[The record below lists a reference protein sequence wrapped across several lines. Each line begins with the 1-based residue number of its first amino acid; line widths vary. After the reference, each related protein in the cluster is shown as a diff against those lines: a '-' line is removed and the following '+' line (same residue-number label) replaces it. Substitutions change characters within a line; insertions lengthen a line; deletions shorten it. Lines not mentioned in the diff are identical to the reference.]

1 VVLATTEVRLA
12 ELMAALSVAVDL
24 GLGETVEH
32 AQRSAVIAV
41 ALSDAAGLTA
51 EQAQD
56 AYYLSLLQTVGCTG
70 DHDFAFQAFGEDMAE
85 WIPLAVMG
93 APMELMGDVVRN
105 VGRGQ
110 ATLQRARRLARAF
123 AAMPG
128 VMRNTQI
135 HCEVGTML
143 SDRLGLGPRVV
154 AGLGQVF
161 ERWDGGGAPHKL
173 RGEAIA
179 LPVRVSQLAR
189 DIELGA
195 RKLGLEATVALMRK
209 RAGKGHDPRLVAQF
223 AKSPAALIAG
233 LDKGSLW
240 QAVLDAEP
248 GSRPR
253 LCGERLDGAL
263 RSVGE
268 FADMKSE
275 FTRGHSAGVA
285 DLAQAAAANLG
296 MGPAD
301 QRAAAH
307 AGHLHDLGRV
317 GVFAYVWDKPGP
329 LTDAEWERVRLHSY
343 YTERVLSRLEALG
356 TATAVAS
363 LAHERRDGSG
373 YHRRLSSGSVPALAR
388 VLAAADVYQALT
400 SVRPHRPALDPDA
413 AAAELRQEVA
423 AGHLDR
429 ESAEAVLAG
438 AGHAPR
444 RARDPLPAGLTARE
458 ADVLRLMARGL
469 TNKEIAGALDI
480 STKTAGHHIEHIF
493 SKIKVTTRAAA
504 SLYAMQNDLLAG

>member
-1 VVLATTEVRLA
+1 
-12 ELMAALSVAVDL
+12 MAALSVAVDL

-32 AQRSAVIAV
+32 AQRSAVISV
-41 ALSDAAGLTA
+41 ALSEAAGLTE

-70 DHDFAFQAFGEDMAE
+70 DHDFAFQNFGEDMAE

-93 APMELMGDVVRN
+93 APMEMMGSLVRN

-110 ATLQRARRLARAF
+110 ARLKRARSLARAF
-123 AAMPG
+123 GALPG

-143 SDRLGLGPRVV
+143 SERLGLGPRVV

-161 ERWDGGGAPHKL
+161 ERWDGQGAPHRL
-173 RGEAIA
+173 RGDALA

-189 DIELGA
+189 DIELGT
-195 RKLGLEATVALMRK
+195 RKLGLEGAVGLMRR
-209 RAGKGHDPRLVAQF
+209 RAGKGHDPRLVERFVKA
-223 AKSPAALIAG
+223 PAAMVAG
-233 LDKGSLW
+233 LDTGSTW
-240 QAVLDAEP
+240 KAVLDAEP
-248 GSRPR
+248 GARPR
-253 LCGERLDGAL
+253 LCGERLDQAL

-268 FADMKSE
+268 FADMKSS

-285 DLAQAAAANLG
+285 DLARAAAAKLG
-296 MGPAD
+296 LGAAD

-307 AGHLHDLGRV
+307 AGHLHDVGRV
-317 GVFAYVWDKPGP
+317 AVYAYVWDKAGP
-329 LTDAEWERVRLHSY
+329 LSDAEWERVRLHSY
-343 YTERVLSRLEALG
+343 YTERVLCRLEVLG
-356 TATAVAS
+356 TATAIAS

-400 SVRPHRPALDPDA
+400 SVRPHRAAMPADA
-413 AAAELRQEVA
+413 AAAELRKEVA
-423 AGHLDR
+423 AGRLDG
-429 ESAEAVLAG
+429 EAAEAVLAG
-438 AGHAPR
+438 AGHAAR
-444 RARDPLPAGLTARE
+444 RPTALPANLTARE
-458 ADVLRLMARGL
+458 AEVLRLMARGL

-480 STKTAGHHIEHIF
+480 STKTAGHHVEHIF
-493 SKIKVTTRAAA
+493 TKIRVTTRAAA
-504 SLYAMQNDLLAG
+504 ALYAMQNDLLVG